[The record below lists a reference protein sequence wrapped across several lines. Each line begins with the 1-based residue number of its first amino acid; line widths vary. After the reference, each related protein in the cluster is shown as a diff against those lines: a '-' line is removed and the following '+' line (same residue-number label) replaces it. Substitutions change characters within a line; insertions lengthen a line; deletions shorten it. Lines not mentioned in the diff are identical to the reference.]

1 MHDHILRNRVSDYCE
16 GDLMRHLHGDGM
28 PLSPEERTAFEHHIP
43 SAGTLVA
50 FGLEAWPH
58 LLGVM
63 RSRTRRSGAWSG
75 RLTRREAEL
84 STQVLGEV
92 AERGPICSEHIADER
107 RAWRPVWGS
116 SSLAK
121 SVFQKLFFHGRL
133 LIARRDENNRR
144 LYDLPERVLPKAV
157 LGLPEPPEEETSRW
171 EALLALRQRR
181 LVRLKRFQLPLV
193 EDLVQ
198 EVRVEGCPA
207 LHCLRDDLSLFEQ
220 STRPTGSPQKVLLL
234 APLDPLIYNRSLA
247 LALWDFD
254 YIWEAYT
261 PAPRRKRGHY
271 ALPVV
276 SGAEIVG
283 HVDLKADRV
292 WGRLC
297 VISQSVR
304 RGHRVSPA
312 VAEVAKF
319 LGLGGVSG
327 RHSSA

>member
-1 MHDHILRNRVSDYCE
+1 
-16 GDLMRHLHGDGM
+16 MRHLHGDGTA
-28 PLSPEERTAFEHHIP
+28 LSPEERTAFEHHLP

-75 RLTRREAEL
+75 RLTGREAEL
-84 STQVLGEV
+84 SMRILGEV
-92 AERGPICSEHIADER
+92 AERGPICSEHIADGR
-107 RAWRPVWGS
+107 RAWRPVWGA

-144 LYDLPERVLPKAV
+144 LYDLPEKVLPKSV
-157 LGLPEPPEEETSRW
+157 LGLPEPPEEETARW
-171 EALLALRQRR
+171 ETLLALRQRR
-181 LVRLKRFQLPLV
+181 IVCLKRFQLPLV
-193 EDLVQ
+193 EELVQ

-207 LHCLRDDLSLFEQ
+207 LHCLREDISLFDQ
-220 STRPTGSPQKVLLL
+220 PNKTVRAPRKVLLL
-234 APLDPLIYNRSLA
+234 APLDPLIYNRRLTS
-247 LALWDFD
+247 ALWDFD

-261 PAPRRKRGHY
+261 PASKRKRGHY

-283 HVDLKADRV
+283 HVDLRADRSR
-292 WGRLC
+292 GRLC
-297 VISQSVR
+297 VVSRSVP

-312 VAEVAKF
+312 VAEVARF
-319 LGLGGVSG
+319 LGL
-327 RHSSA
+327 R